1 MGCQL
6 VLGGECVVNSLSN
19 PIPANCDAKLSGRKV
34 RWSADRERTFSVTD
48 TCSKEKWL
56 HGFCL

>member
-19 PIPANCDAKLSGRKV
+19 PIPANCDAKLSGREV
-34 RWSADRERTFSVTD
+34 RWSTD
-48 TCSKEKWL
+48 KRKNLVFQCNLSMV
-56 HGFCL
+56 

>member
-19 PIPANCDAKLSGRKV
+19 SIPANCDAKLSGREV
-34 RWSADRERTFSVTD
+34 RWSTDRERTFSVTD
-48 TCSKEKWL
+48 TSSKEK
-56 HGFCL
+56 

>member
-19 PIPANCDAKLSGRKV
+19 PIPANCDAKLSGREV
-34 RWSADRERTFSVTD
+34 RWSTDRERTFSVTD
-48 TCSKEKWL
+48 TSSKEK
-56 HGFCL
+56 